1 MQLVCPS
8 FGELLAWEGSG
19 GQHGGASYGG
29 GVASSA
35 LSERRAERTSS
46 GASAYGPP
54 VGGSVGA
61 SGYGGGGVGSFAH
74 QREQIEDEPL
84 NQPGGRRSR
93 AFARGGG
100 Y

>member
-1 MQLVCPS
+1 M
-8 FGELLAWEGSG
+8 
-19 GQHGGASYGG
+19 
-29 GVASSA
+29 ASS
-35 LSERRAERTSS
+35 SS
-46 GASAYGPP
+46 GASKLPGGSSSRGTAG
-54 VGGSVGA
+54 VGGA
-61 SGYGGGGVGSFAH
+61 FAH